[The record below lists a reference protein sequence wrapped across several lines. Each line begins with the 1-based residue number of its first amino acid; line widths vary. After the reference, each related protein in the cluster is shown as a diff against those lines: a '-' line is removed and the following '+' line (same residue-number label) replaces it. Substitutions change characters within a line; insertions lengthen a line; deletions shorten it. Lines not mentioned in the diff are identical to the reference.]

1 MDSKKALCKRL
12 RNKIDPVG
20 YALLVYYGIM
30 TVATTAVMLLDVFSY
45 MIQQMLVSGGN
56 PEDVDVE
63 ALISRCISN
72 GWGYILAIAIGSVVM
87 LLWKKKKFCFHDIWV
102 TGRKMKMGSF
112 FAILAVFL
120 SGQALFQILAQ
131 LMEWIANS
139 FGFSILESMEMA
151 AGMEDTFSMFLYVGL
166 FAPVFEEILFRGLVL
181 RILEPYGK
189 KFAIFASALLFGLF
203 HGNLIQ
209 TPFAFAVGLVL
220 GYAAVEYSI
229 GWAMVLH
236 MINNLVL
243 GDMLGRLAGFFAP
256 WVADAVFLGIIGIAT
271 VAAIIVCAV
280 KRREIWHYLMDRK
293 IHPLCMRSF
302 FTSPGILIFGGL
314 MLVNILITLFL

>member
-1 MDSKKALCKRL
+1 MDNKKEICKRL
-12 RNKIDPVG
+12 RSRIDPVG

-30 TVATTAVMLLDVFSY
+30 TVATTAVMLLDMFAY
-45 MIQQMLVSGGN
+45 MIRQILVSGQSF
-56 PEDVDVE
+56 EDLDTE

-72 GWGYILAIAIGSVVM
+72 GWGYILAIAVGSVIM

-102 TGRKMKMGSF
+102 TGRRMKVGTF
-112 FAILAVFL
+112 FAILALFL

-131 LMEWIANS
+131 LMEWIANF
-139 FGFSILESMEMA
+139 FGFSVLESMEIA

-181 RILEPYGK
+181 RTLEPYGK

-203 HGNLIQ
+203 HGNAVQ

-220 GYAAVEYSI
+220 GYVAVEYSV

-243 GDMLGRLAGFFAP
+243 GDMLGRIAGQFAP
-256 WVADAVFLGIIGIAT
+256 WLGDAVFLAIIGTAT

-280 KRREIWHYLMDRK
+280 KRKEIWHYLTDRK

-314 MLVNILITLFL
+314 MLVNILLTLFL